1 LYIDLCEAMELF
13 VIYSEHKD
21 TAFDFEIVP
30 QTERDEMEYLRFF
43 TYLSRKAQVVRSC
56 HSPV

>member
-1 LYIDLCEAMELF
+1 MYIDLCEAVELF
-13 VIYSEHKD
+13 AIYNEYKD

-43 TYLSRKAQVVRSC
+43 TYLSRKAQVS
-56 HSPV
+56 HSLV